1 MKKFEDFIVKNR
13 VTILILT
20 LILMIPAFI
29 GIQAT
34 KINYDIL
41 VYLPEDIETIK
52 GQGILTDEFNMG
64 AFAVSMLNDL
74 SPNEILNLESEIKK
88 IDGVEKVV
96 STYDAIGTMIPIE
109 VLPND
114 LQDKIHKDA
123 TDLMLITFRDGT
135 SSIETLNAVQKI
147 KEIAGYNAKVSGMSS
162 MVLDTMNL
170 SEKEIFIYIVIAV
183 ILCILVLELS
193 LDSYIVP
200 FLLLINIGIAILFN
214 LGTNIIFGEISY
226 ITKALVAVLQLGVTT
241 DFSIFLYHAYQ
252 NAKKKEE
259 DKKKA
264 MSIAIH
270 ETFTS
275 VVGSSLTTI
284 AGFLV
289 LITMKL
295 TLGSDLGLVMAK
307 GVFLGV
313 VCVLTV
319 FPSLLLVS
327 DKLIDK
333 FKHKSILPN
342 FTKLNNFIVR
352 HYKKVFAIFLIL
364 LIPAYLANS
373 KVSVYYK
380 LDESLPKD
388 LDSIVANNELKEK
401 FNIVSPEII
410 LVDKNIKTSELRNML
425 DEIENVEGIDF
436 ALSFNKLESMG
447 ISRELLSEDIIKIF
461 ESDNYQMVLINSSF
475 EIASDELNNQVDVI
489 NNIIDKYDDKAI
501 LAGEGPL
508 MKDLV
513 TISDTDFKNV
523 NASSIVC
530 ILMIMLF
537 VLRSVSLPILLILVI
552 EFAIFINMSIP
563 YFSGIELPFVAPI
576 VLGTIQLGA
585 TIDYAILVST
595 TYLKHRKNNL
605 LPEEAIKETLNT
617 SVGSI
622 IVSGMCFFGATFGVG
637 IYSDL
642 EMISSLCTLIS
653 RGAIISMVVVIF
665 ILPAILLIFDKL
677 IIKTTSG
684 FKRKDDKKMKNN
696 IKKGA
701 VIGAILLGVLYANP
715 VYALTKDETVYAKL
729 NSDGTVRNIIVNEH
743 LSNLNNKEI
752 LEDESNLL
760 DIININGKEEY
771 KINGNKI
778 TWYTTGNDI
787 YYQGKTNKELPVN
800 LSVKYYLDDEE
811 KTLDELLGKS
821 GKIKLEIK
829 YTNSNKHVVKV
840 NGKSETLYTPFMVTT
855 GLIIKGSESQNVV
868 VSNGK
873 VINNGKDNMVVGI
886 STPGLYESLKLNDL
900 KGMDKV
906 VIEYTTSKFE
916 LPNIYS
922 VITPKVIS
930 RDDLKIFDKMDDLY
944 KNVDILKESIDE
956 IEAGSKA
963 LLDGAYSLNEN
974 TKALASKI
982 KLLNDGAKSLKNG
995 SVELDNGISYL
1006 LKTITEAK
1014 KELSK
1019 LNSSEA
1025 ANTLSSA
1032 TMQALALTQGTPIGD
1047 LINENVNS
1055 LTVMKNTW
1063 TTITTTI
1070 SKNKEM
1076 IKTLSSTEELK
1087 EQNKSIIALLEHYN
1101 KLLGATLPTTLNSM
1115 LAELETGV
1123 KSLKSGSTKIVN
1135 GTTTLYNG
1143 VDALAKNVPALSN
1156 GVNKLYLGSKSLNEG
1171 ILKYNKDG
1179 ITNISNLVNINVKS
1193 AQNRIEALVKLGE
1206 NYQTFTMNN
1215 KANQGETKFV
1225 LTISGVKYEEKEEK
1239 QKEIVKDTSL
1249 WTKIKNL
1256 FK

>member
-1 MKKFEDFIVKNR
+1 MKKIGDFIVKNR

-29 GIQAT
+29 GMQIT

-64 AFAVSMLNDL
+64 AFAVSMLDDM
-74 SPNEILNLESEIKK
+74 SPNDILNLEKEIKK

-114 LQDKIHKDA
+114 IQDKIHKDNS
-123 TDLMLITFRDGT
+123 DLMLITFKDGT
-135 SSIETLNAVQKI
+135 SSLDTLNAVETI
-147 KEIAGYNAKVSGMSS
+147 KEIAGDNTKVSGMSS

-252 NAKKKEE
+252 NAKKEE
-259 DKKKA
+259 DDKKKA

-295 TLGSDLGLVMAK
+295 TLGADLGLVMAK

-313 VCVLTV
+313 VSVLTV
-319 FPSLLLVS
+319 FPSLLLVC

-333 FKHKSILPN
+333 SKHKSILPN
-342 FTKLNNFIVR
+342 FTKLNNFIIK
-352 HYKKVFAIFLIL
+352 HNKKIFAIFLIL
-364 LIPAYLANS
+364 LVPAYLANS
-373 KVSVYYK
+373 KVSIYYK

-388 LDSIVANNELKEK
+388 LDSIVANTELKEK

-410 LVDKNIKTSELRNML
+410 LVDKNIKTSELNNML
-425 DEIENVEGIDF
+425 SEIENVEGIDF

-447 ISRELLSEDIIKIF
+447 ISKELLTDDIIKIF
-461 ESDNYQMVLINSSF
+461 QSDNYQMVLINSSF

-489 NNIIDKYDDKAI
+489 NEIIDKYDDKAI

-523 NASSIVC
+523 NASSIIC
-530 ILMIMLF
+530 ILIIMF
-537 VLRSVSLPILLILVI
+537 IVLKSISLPILLILVI

-563 YFSGIELPFVAPI
+563 YFGGIVLPFVAPI

-605 LPEEAIKETLNT
+605 SPNEAIKETLNT
-617 SVGSI
+617 SVSSI

-637 IYSDL
+637 VYSQL
-642 EMISSLCTLIS
+642 EMISSLCALIS
-653 RGAIISMVVVIF
+653 RGAIISMIVVIF
-665 ILPAILLIFDKL
+665 VLPAILLIFDKL

-684 FKRKDDKKMKNN
+684 FKRKDVKKMKKN
-696 IKKGA
+696 IKKVA
-701 VIGAILLGVLYANP
+701 MIGTIMLAGLYANP
-715 VYALTKDETVYAKL
+715 VSALTKDETVYAKL
-729 NSDGTVRNIIVNEH
+729 NSDGSVKNIIVNEH
-743 LSNLNNKEI
+743 LNNLNNKET
-752 LEDESNLL
+752 LEDESDLL

-778 TWYTTGNDI
+778 TWYTKGNDI
-787 YYQGKTNKELPVN
+787 YYQGKTKKELPVN
-800 LSVKYYLDDEE
+800 LSVKYYLDGEE
-811 KTLDELLGKS
+811 KTLEDILGKS

-829 YTNSNKHVVKV
+829 YINSDKHSVKV
-840 NGKSETLYTPFMVTT
+840 NGKNETLYTPFMVTT
-855 GLIIKGSESQNVV
+855 GLIIKGSESQNVN

-886 STPGLYESLKLNDL
+886 STPGLYESLKLSEL
-900 KGMDKV
+900 KDMDKV
-906 VIEYTTSKFE
+906 VIEYSTTKFE

-922 VITPKVIS
+922 IVTPKVIS

-944 KNVDILKESIDE
+944 KNVDMLKDSIEKIES
-956 IEAGSKA
+956 GSKA
-963 LLDGAYSLNEN
+963 LLDGAYTLNEN
-974 TKALASKI
+974 SKVLASKI

-1006 LKTITEAK
+1006 LTTIKEAK
-1014 KELSK
+1014 NELNK

-1025 ANTLSSA
+1025 ANALSSA
-1032 TMQALALTQGTPIGD
+1032 TIEALAKTQGTPVGD
-1047 LINENVNS
+1047 LIAENVNS
-1055 LTVMKNTW
+1055 LTEMKNTW
-1063 TTITTTI
+1063 ATLTTTIT
-1070 SKNKEM
+1070 KNKEM
-1076 IKTLSSTEELK
+1076 IKMLSSTEEAK
-1087 EQNKSIIALLEHYN
+1087 EQNKALITLLEQYN
-1101 KLLGATLPTTLNSM
+1101 HVLSATLPTTLSSM
-1115 LAELETGV
+1115 LTELEAGV
-1123 KSLKSGSTKIVN
+1123 KSLKMGSTQIVN
-1135 GTTTLYNG
+1135 GTATLYNG
-1143 VDALAKNVPALSN
+1143 VDALAKNVPQLAD
-1156 GVNKLYLGSKSLNEG
+1156 GINKIYLGSKSLNEG
-1171 ILKYNKDG
+1171 ISKYNEDG
-1179 ITNISNLVNINVKS
+1179 ITKISNLVNLNVKT
-1193 AQNRIEALVKLGE
+1193 AQNRIEALVNLGE

-1215 KANQGETKFV
+1215 KDNNGETKFV
-1225 LTISGVKYEEKEEK
+1225 LTISGVKYEEKKET
-1239 QKEIVKDTSL
+1239 QKETVKDTSL